1 MILCLLNSVHRTSH
15 FCFPKCNASYDFV
28 IPWCTYST
36 CKIKNTFELGV
47 LTFLFW
53 FSYYV
58 LIKLDNW
65 SWTGRNSVGYSRQ
78 ENSLALSMG
87 TFVNLW
93 CIKWPQI
100 DGNVFL
106 TGKVYELSLE
116 LKAELV
122 SGFKPLRI
130 NSFGASS
137 SGAFA
142 PALSGA
148 GASGRWVYGP

>member
-1 MILCLLNSVHRTSH
+1 M
-15 FCFPKCNASYDFV
+15 
-28 IPWCTYST
+28 
-36 CKIKNTFELGV
+36 
-47 LTFLFW
+47 
-53 FSYYV
+53 
-58 LIKLDNW
+58 
-65 SWTGRNSVGYSRQ
+65 
-78 ENSLALSMG
+78 
-87 TFVNLW
+87 NLW

-130 NSFGASS
+130 NSFGDSS

-142 PALSGA
+142 PTLSGTR
-148 GASGRWVYGP
+148 ASGRWVYGPQELEKKFENKAELIPLELETFLLLHCVGDQWSCEPSVQS